1 MRTTLG
7 MEFGTKRAKKAIAS
21 MTENAITRKSADGV
35 TPSDSLT
42 TAVLNSLATNTASI
56 PTREEKQAII
66 DRSKPRPKA
75 NLAATTPA
83 EVYTLD
89 EVIGEETLR
98 DIAVKGWV
106 EENSIDGAFNASS
119 RFVASRVHYFA
130 RDEDVLQLKALRY
143 MYMLIQFYLALKPE
157 REGQK
162 KLPTKADLAAKVDQ
176 ASTSLLDGIK
186 RKYAEGGFVSSIL
199 PN

>member
-21 MTENAITRKSADGV
+21 MTENAITRKSADGI

-42 TAVLNSLATNTASI
+42 TAVLSNLATNTASI

-66 DRSKPRPKA
+66 DGSKPRPKP
-75 NLAATTPA
+75 NLAATTPS

-98 DIAVKGWV
+98 EIAVKDWV

-119 RFVASRVHYFA
+119 RFIASRVHHFA
-130 RDEDVLQLKALRY
+130 RDEDVMQLKALRY
-143 MYMLIQFYLALKPE
+143 MYMLIQFYLALKSG

-162 KLPTKADLAAKVDQ
+162 KLPPKADFAVKVDQ
-176 ASTSLLDGIK
+176 ATPSLLDGIK
-186 RKYAEGGFVSSIL
+186 RKFAEGGYVF
-199 PN
+199 